1 MTVGDV
7 AVGEV
12 RRGDERLIG
21 DRHAVVRLVAIA
33 QTLEDLD
40 RVRDRRLLD
49 LDRLEAPL
57 ERRVLL
63 EVLAV
68 LVERRGADRLQLTAS
83 EHRLEDR
90 RSVDRAFGRT
100 RTHERV
106 ELVDE
111 QDDVAARAD
120 LLQHLLEALLEVT
133 AVTRPGDERA
143 EVERVELLALQRVG
157 HVVDDDLLAETL
169 DDGGLADAGLAD
181 EHRVVLGAAG
191 QHLHDPLDLTVTPD
205 DRIELLLPSEL
216 GEVASELV
224 EHQRAALGG
233 LTLAARART
242 ARRLLAPGRTLVAR
256 QELDHLLAHSGQIR
270 AQLHEHLRGHA
281 LALTDEAEEDV
292 LGADVVV
299 TELQCLTQRQ
309 LEDLLRA
316 GRERDVPRRRLAA
329 LTDDLLDLAADSL
342 EGDAERL
349 ECLRGNAFALVD
361 EAEED
366 VLGADVVVVQ
376 EACFLL
382 CQDDDSAG
390 SVCEALE
397 QGNRLSGSGETY
409 AESIG
414 GAVEDTAGRFAQCLF
429 FVGRNR
435 LGWRV
440 AG

>member
-1 MTVGDV
+1 M
-7 AVGEV
+7 
-12 RRGDERLIG
+12 
-21 DRHAVVRLVAIA
+21 
-33 QTLEDLD
+33 
-40 RVRDRRLLD
+40 RDRRLLD

-68 LVERRGADRLQLTAS
+68 LVERRGADRLELTAS

-133 AVTRPGDERA
+133 AVARPSDEGA
-143 EVERVELLALQRVG
+143 EVERVELLALQRVR

-242 ARRLLAPGRTLVAR
+242 ARRLLTARPDPGSPT
-256 QELDHLLAHSGQIR
+256 G
-270 AQLHEHLRGHA
+270 
-281 LALTDEAEEDV
+281 
-292 LGADVVV
+292 
-299 TELQCLTQRQ
+299 
-309 LEDLLRA
+309 
-316 GRERDVPRRRLAA
+316 
-329 LTDDLLDLAADSL
+329 
-342 EGDAERL
+342 
-349 ECLRGNAFALVD
+349 
-361 EAEED
+361 
-366 VLGADVVVVQ
+366 
-376 EACFLL
+376 
-382 CQDDDSAG
+382 AG
-390 SVCEALE
+390 SPA
-397 QGNRLSGSGETY
+397 
-409 AESIG
+409 
-414 GAVEDTAGRFAQCLF
+414 GARGTDRRPASRAPARPRPRPHG
-429 FVGRNR
+429 
-435 LGWRV
+435 
-440 AG
+440 